1 MTVSKPPV
9 SIGDRNRQR
18 AADASDARVPDFF
31 IVGHPKCGTTALH
44 QMLRRHPQVH
54 MPLKEPRYFA
64 PELRSRYR
72 RVGPQSLPDTREQ
85 YLALFAGAQPSQRLG
100 EASPQYLRSR
110 FAAGRIAEAAPDA
123 RIVAILREP
132 ASFLRSFHL
141 QAVHNNVETQTDFA
155 KAIALEDAR
164 RAGKHVPL
172 LSQAPQA
179 LLYSDHVRYV
189 EQLRRFH
196 EAFGRERVLV
206 LIYDDLRAD
215 NEGTVRRVLRFLDVD
230 DSVAIAPIQTDPLP
244 AVRSPL
250 LYRLW
255 LGGSLLRSRLTR
267 SPRRGGGGAWKRVVY
282 RAPDPPDERFM
293 RELRVRFK
301 PQVVALSEY
310 LGRDL
315 VGEWGYD
322 VLD

>member
-1 MTVSKPPV
+1 M
-9 SIGDRNRQR
+9 
-18 AADASDARVPDFF
+18 PDFF
-31 IVGHPKCGTTALH
+31 IVGHAKCGTTALH
-44 QMLRRHPQVH
+44 QMLRNHRQIH

-64 PELRSRYR
+64 MELRSRFR
-72 RVGPQSLPDTREQ
+72 RLGPQSLPTTREQ
-85 YLALFAGAQPSQRLG
+85 YLALFAAAEPTQRTG

-155 KAIALEDAR
+155 KAIAAEGDR
-164 RAGKHVPL
+164 RAGRHIPL

-179 LLYSDHVRYV
+179 LLYSEHVRYV
-189 EQLRRFH
+189 EQLRRFYD
-196 EAFGRERVLV
+196 AFPREQVLV
-206 LIYDDLRAD
+206 LIYDDLRSD
-215 NEGTVRRVLRFLDVD
+215 NEGTVRSVLRFLDVD
-230 DSVAIAPIQTDPLP
+230 DTVAVAPIQTDSLQ

-255 LGGSLLRSRLTR
+255 LGGSIVAAKLSRS
-267 SPRRGGGGAWKRVVY
+267 SRRGRRSAAGGVWQRIVY
-282 RAPDPPDERFM
+282 RAPDPSDEHFM

-301 PQVVALSEY
+301 PEVVALSDY
-310 LGRDL
+310 MNRDL
-315 VGEWGYD
+315 VTEWGYD